1 MRRDSKIWLPWVLLV
16 LALAFLILSGSG
28 LLGPVEG
35 LLSYVIS
42 PIEQGF
48 AFVFQNLSAAG
59 QSTRDI
65 QTLQQ
70 QVQELLTANE
80 AMVQENFRLREYQA
94 ENEELRR
101 KLNFVQQNPTYGY
114 IGADVIERGCTDFPC
129 GTTVGQ
135 DTNPYLRYII
145 INTGTRDGVA
155 VGMPVVTGGS
165 AMVGRVA
172 QVSPNLAY
180 VQLINDPQSQLAVMS
195 QQSRVMGIVESTIE
209 GHLFMTH
216 ILPDETISVGETIIT
231 SAIGGMLPR
240 GLIIGQIESVSYY
253 ESELFQRAQ
262 VRSAIDFRRLE
273 TVLVVTEFPRSN
285 LEELNSP

>member
-1 MRRDSKIWLPWVLLV
+1 
-16 LALAFLILSGSG
+16 
-28 LLGPVEG
+28 
-35 LLSYVIS
+35 
-42 PIEQGF
+42 
-48 AFVFQNLSAAG
+48 
-59 QSTRDI
+59 
-65 QTLQQ
+65 
-70 QVQELLTANE
+70 
-80 AMVQENFRLREYQA
+80 
-94 ENEELRR
+94 
-101 KLNFVQQNPTYGY
+101 
-114 IGADVIERGCTDFPC
+114 
-129 GTTVGQ
+129 VGQ